1 MVVPHLFCPPPNN
14 SALPLQQSQYSGFL
28 LSTQSVA
35 TAQSLQA
42 VSMQPTLDTSL
53 SLTSETWASVSSPL
67 LHHRGVSQSE
77 EHRELVLNSSAGY
90 FPFCLPLKV
99 AILSSQ
105 ALKLLLQ
112 SI

>member
-1 MVVPHLFCPPPNN
+1 MVVPHLSCPPPNN

-67 LHHRGVSQSE
+67 LHQQR
-77 EHRELVLNSSAGY
+77 
-90 FPFCLPLKV
+90 
-99 AILSSQ
+99 
-105 ALKLLLQ
+105 
-112 SI
+112 SISV